1 VAAEA
6 VGLLETGGAGPE
18 DLVAAYARMAGVM
31 LVVGDMGETI
41 AWADRASALGASH
54 GLEVPARALGFR
66 GSARC
71 AFGDPAG
78 LEELRVA
85 LALAVD
91 RGEGRDAAVLF
102 NNLGD
107 ALLPV
112 EGPASVLATYREGI
126 EFSRRRGINELAF
139 AMAAASL
146 DRLIEVGEWD
156 QALADAEAMAGRA
169 EAEGNVSDLLQLR
182 RAQFRVLVGRG
193 QAERARPVAD
203 WLATAAR
210 ESGGTEDVIVGF
222 AAAASGLLAAGE
234 PDRALGLLAEA
245 AAWPHV
251 TESSLFPAYLPEMV
265 RTAVAAG
272 DLALAERLAT
282 GLGPTFAYHRHA
294 LCAAGAVLA
303 EARGRLDEAAA
314 GHAAAAEG
322 WRSFGVV
329 PERAHA
335 LLGRGRC
342 LVALGRPGGREPLRQ
357 ARQVF
362 AGLRAQP
369 LVAEADA
376 LLGRAGTRA

>member
-1 VAAEA
+1 LEEAVDGFQALGDRVAAGRAMGILSSVLNTSGSQRHANVAAEA
-6 VGLLETGGAGPE
+6 VGLLEAGGAGPD

-31 LVVGDMGETI
+31 LVVGDMRETI
-41 AWADRASALGASH
+41 AWADRASALGAGH

-71 AFGDPAG
+71 ALGDPAG
-78 LEELRVA
+78 LEELRAA
-85 LALAVD
+85 LALALE
-91 RGEGRDAAVLF
+91 RGEGRDAAMLF

-112 EGPASVLATYREGI
+112 EGPASVLATYRQGI
-126 EFSRRRGINELAF
+126 EFARRRGISEFAV

-146 DRLIEVGEWD
+146 DRLIEVGRWD

-182 RAQFRVLVGRG
+182 TAQVRVLVGRG
-193 QAERARPVAD
+193 QTGRAGPIAA
-203 WLATAAR
+203 WLVEAAR
-210 ESGGTEDVIVGF
+210 ESGGSEDVVVAF
-222 AAAASGLLAAGE
+222 TAAAGGLLATGE
-234 PDRALGLLAEA
+234 PARALSLLAEARDRLAEA
-245 AAWPHV
+245 AA
-251 TESSLFPAYLPEMV
+251 
-265 RTAVAAG
+265 
-272 DLALAERLAT
+272 
-282 GLGPTFAYHRHA
+282 RH
-294 LCAAGAVLA
+294 G
-303 EARGRLDEAAA
+303 EAADRW
-314 GHAAAAEG
+314 G
-322 WRSFGVV
+322 SFGVV

-342 LVALGRPGGREPLRQ
+342 LVALGRPGAGEPLRQ

-369 LVAEADA
+369 LAAEADA